1 MSGSPAPLALVTGS
15 HRRLGARIAM
25 HLARAGYALAIH
37 GRLDAEPHRLLS
49 ECLAETGADWAG
61 FVADFRSPEA
71 VAGLLPAVTA
81 HFGRAPD
88 LLVNSASM
96 FGEGG
101 LADVDAE
108 TLAAYHQVNVTAPVL
123 LSQAFARAGRPA
135 GRDAA
140 IVNIL
145 DQRLV
150 QPHGDQFAY
159 TLSKAGLEAFTRI
172 AARTL
177 APAIRVNAVA
187 PGLTLATFDYTPE
200 QLRRLA
206 AMTPLETLPVPEDVA
221 EAVLYLA
228 RARAVTG
235 QTIIVDG
242 GAHMRSYAR
251 DFIHLTTG

>member
-1 MSGSPAPLALVTGS
+1 MSEGAAPLALVTGG

-25 HLARAGYALAIH
+25 GLARAGYAMAVH
-37 GRLDAEPHRLLS
+37 GRHDAEPHRFLA
-49 ECLAETGADWAG
+49 ECLAETGVDWAG
-61 FVADFRSPEA
+61 FVADFLVPGEA
-71 VAGLLPAVTA
+71 EALIPAVIA

-96 FGEGG
+96 FGEGD
-101 LADVDAE
+101 LDSVSAE
-108 TLAAYHQVNVTAPVL
+108 DLAAYHHVNVVAPVL
-123 LSQAFARAGRPA
+123 LTQAFAKAARPEGA
-135 GRDAA
+135 NSA

-145 DQRLV
+145 DQRLL
-150 QPHGDQFAY
+150 QPHGDQLAY

-187 PGLTLATFDYTPE
+187 PGLTLATYDYTPE
-200 QLRRLA
+200 QLGRLA
-206 AMTPLETLPVPEDVA
+206 DLTPLRTLPVPEDIA
-221 EAVLYLA
+221 DAVLYLA

-235 QTIIVDG
+235 QTLVVDG

-251 DFIHLTTG
+251 DFIHLTD